1 MTDARTPAPAARRRT
16 AVDRFLDV
24 VERVGN
30 ALPDPTSLF
39 ALLALAVVLLS
50 WVAAQFDLGVAHP
63 TTGKMIE
70 PVSLLSVD
78 GLHRMLTSLVTN
90 FTGFAPLGTVLV
102 AMIGIGVAEVSGF
115 IGAVMRLLVLRSPRA
130 LLTPV
135 VVLCG
140 VLSNAASEVGYV
152 LLVPLAALIF
162 KAAGRHP
169 VLGLAAAF
177 AGVSGGYSAN
187 LVLGTIDPLLAGLSQ
202 EAARLV
208 DPGYVVSPAANYYFM
223 FVSTFLITGLGW
235 WVTERLVAPRV
246 AGAGPVEAASGETAA
261 DVVQPLSRAEK
272 RGLRFA
278 ALAFAVMTGGLLWGL
293 LPADGFLREPGTG
306 SVLHSPALKG
316 IVALIFAY
324 GVGLGVAYGAG
335 AGTVRSDRDVIRG
348 MSQQMSTLG
357 GYMVLVFF
365 AAQFVAFFNWTNL
378 GLILAVEGAQL
389 LEAAGLHQ
397 VPLLLSFILLS
408 ASINLVM
415 GSASAKWALMAPVFV
430 PMFMLLGYPPEV
442 TQAAYRIGDSVTNVI
457 SPMMSYF
464 ALIIA
469 FVQRYVAA
477 AGVGTLVSLM
487 LPYSLTFLVGWSLLF
502 VAWLLLGWPVGPGA
516 PTSLA
521 VAGAGN

>member
-1 MTDARTPAPAARRRT
+1 MRITTRPTTSARRGST
-16 AVDRFLDV
+16 VDRFLGA
-24 VERVGN
+24 VERIGN
-30 ALPDPTSLF
+30 ALPDPTTLF
-39 ALLALAVVLLS
+39 AVLAVLVVVLS
-50 WVAAQFDLGVAHP
+50 GIAAQFDLAVTHP
-63 TTGKMIE
+63 TTGEIIA
-70 PVSLLSVD
+70 PVSLLSIA
-78 GLHRMLTSLVTN
+78 GLHRILTSLVTN

-115 IGAVMRLLVLRSPRA
+115 IGAVMRMLVLKSPRA

-135 VVLCG
+135 VVFSG
-140 VLSNAASEVGYV
+140 VMSNAASEVGYV

-202 EAARLV
+202 EAARII
-208 DPGYVVSPAANYYFM
+208 DPSYVVSPAGNYYFM
-223 FVSTFLITGLGW
+223 FVSTFLVTGLGW
-235 WVTERLVAPRV
+235 WVTERLVAPRL
-246 AGAGPVEAASGETAA
+246 AAIDADADDATVAA
-261 DVVQPLSRAEK
+261 DVTATAQQLSPAEK
-272 RGLRFA
+272 RGLKFA
-278 ALAFAVMTGGLLWGL
+278 LIAFAMMTALLLWGL
-293 LPADGFLREPGTG
+293 VPSSGFLREPGTG
-306 SVLHSPALKG
+306 SVLHSPFLRG
-316 IVALIFAY
+316 IVAIIFFY

-335 AGTVRSDRDVIRG
+335 AGTVRSDRDVIKG

-378 GLILAVEGAQL
+378 GLILAVNGAQFL
-389 LEAAGLHQ
+389 QGAGLHQ

-408 ASINLVM
+408 ASINLIM

-442 TQAAYRIGDSVTNVI
+442 TQAAYRVGDSVTNII

-469 FVQRYVAA
+469 FVQRYMGQ
-477 AGVGTLVSLM
+477 AGIGTLVSLM
-487 LPYSLTFLVGWSLLF
+487 LPYSVVFLIGWSLLF
-502 VAWLLLGWPVGPGA
+502 ITWILLGWPVGPGA
-516 PTSLA
+516 PTRL
-521 VAGAGN
+521 